1 MEQLFTYGSLQH
13 ADVQETI
20 FGRVLKGK
28 PDILEGY
35 VVKEISIEEEFGMA
49 QYPILVSTNNP
60 EDTISGILYEL
71 SESDLLKTDTY
82 EGYHYKRI
90 EVELHSKETAWVY
103 TAKT

>member
-20 FGRVLKGK
+20 FGRTLQGK
-28 PDILEGY
+28 PETLVGY
-35 VVKEISIEEEFGMA
+35 AVKEISIEEEFGLA
-49 QYPILVSTNNP
+49 QYPIIVPTQNP
-60 EDTISGILYEL
+60 KDTISGILFEL

-90 EVELHSKETAWVY
+90 QVELQSKQMAWVY

>member
-1 MEQLFTYGSLQH
+1 MEQLFTYGSLQN

-20 FGRVLKGK
+20 FGRKLEGK
-28 PDILEGY
+28 PEILVGY
-35 VVKEISIEEEFGMA
+35 TVKEISIEEEFGMEK
-49 QYPILVSTNNP
+49 YPIIVPTQNE

-71 SESDLLKTDTY
+71 SPSDLQKTDTY

-90 EVELHSKETAWVY
+90 QVALESKQTAWVY